1 MVHIGPEL
9 LLDESLSTVQKG
21 RLHPRQRT
29 DNNHPQN
36 AILPDG
42 MRSYGGRA
50 GWARS
55 QSENL
60 RSTFSTRPRW
70 CSKSRLIA
78 FAASTLPDKK
88 QQNPSELHPFV
99 FPDIGNLLDVVEN
112 IRSTHLNPL
121 SYKRRIKKHRN
132 QNRQVSEKSSS
143 GLFNRRAHGSK
154 SLHVSCSQ

>member
-9 LLDESLSTVQKG
+9 LLDESLSTVLHP

-36 AILPDG
+36 AILP
-42 MRSYGGRA
+42 RRNA
-50 GWARS
+50 VVR
-55 QSENL
+55 
-60 RSTFSTRPRW
+60 RP
-70 CSKSRLIA
+70 SRLSPKPVRKSEEHI
-78 FAASTLPDKK
+78 FHAASVVFKEPFDCVRCVDAAGQEATKSLWT
-88 QQNPSELHPFV
+88 PSFCVPWYWK
-99 FPDIGNLLDVVEN
+99 
-112 IRSTHLNPL
+112 SL